1 LTDGI
6 NVTEF
11 LTPGPALSPARLAE
25 IAARTAS
32 TPAEWLSL
40 VTYDT
45 SHRWYRRLALH
56 DDYEIWLLSWLP
68 GQGTGFHDHGS
79 SAGAFSVAIGSL
91 EERAVRGGRPAT
103 VVRALAQGAI
113 RSFGPDYVHDVR
125 NESAAPAVS
134 VHAYSPPLNTMRR
147 FEETASGL
155 VLASVE
161 VRSW

>member
-1 LTDGI
+1 M
-6 NVTEF
+6 NVTEI
-11 LTPGPALSPARLAE
+11 LSTGPALSPARLAE

-32 TPAEWLSL
+32 RPTEWLSL
-40 VTYDT
+40 VKYDT
-45 SHRWYRRLALH
+45 SQRWYRRLALH
-56 DDYEIWLLSWLP
+56 DGYEVWLLSWLP
-68 GQGTGFHDHGS
+68 GQETGFHDHGP

-91 EERAVRGGRPAT
+91 EERTVRGGRPAT
-103 VVRALAQGAI
+103 VVRGLAQGAI